1 MRPKRIGKWLRAG
14 FLSALVALQPA
25 AGAPV
30 LRLAAVGA
38 ATVLA
43 VETIAPAEARA
54 RSSSSGRSSGG
65 YSRPSSSR
73 TPSVGSSTGSGSGGY
88 GRPSSSF
95 FGSSS
100 GSSDSSA
107 APSRTPSIGSLFGGW
122 SDGSKGTAAGN
133 ATSSGGYARPS
144 GSATVAPPPAS
155 AGDSAV
161 SRQGSA
167 DALNRYRTP
176 PPTAPAPSAPS
187 APASPSSSAPSSSG
201 GGWFGGSSSSGGGF
215 RYPSPPRTP
224 SAQPAPAPRPYPDV
238 YRGYGWTPPA
248 YAMNGPRRF
257 GIWDGVFLWFMLS
270 TLTQPGHAAFFH
282 DNADD
287 PGYRQWR
294 TEAER
299 VAQSDPQVRENLA
312 LLDARVA
319 EQAGTPRQP
328 GRVPADIPAEVA
340 KAGDS
345 QTAPA
350 TAPAK
355 SGGSGWVAFLVLVVL
370 AVAAI
375 VILRRIRARA
385 RAASAAPS
393 PASNP
398 QESEPMLGS
407 LGNYVG
413 SKLSGQPYRPS
424 LFRVGMAMTIDP
436 TPFILAQGATK
447 VTAPATGGNGLVSVE
462 AVGTLTAGNAALY
475 RLYLPGGGFF
485 QIHLD
490 ANSVPDECRYFV
502 PIDQVAPADG
512 DEWAFWLD
520 PSEGMVGWPEFQTKD
535 GKLYART
542 WMPGDRRVQP
552 VPLSEERK
560 TLRGTET
567 TQYHAMLYGAAT
579 GAAEPAPPYEYILVS
594 VVERNGQAWVD
605 IAAGIDVNPAQ
616 LSLS

>member
-14 FLSALVALQPA
+14 FLSALVALQPM

-30 LRLAAVGA
+30 LRLAAIGA
-38 ATVLA
+38 TTVA
-43 VETIAPAEARA
+43 VVETAAPAEARA
-54 RSSSSGRSSGG
+54 RSSSGRSSSGG

-73 TPSVGSSTGSGSGGY
+73 TPSVGSSSSGSGGY

-95 FGSSS
+95 FGSSP
-100 GSSDSSA
+100 GSSA
-107 APSRTPSIGSLFGGW
+107 APSRTPSIGSLFGGS
-122 SDGSKGTAAGN
+122 SDSGKGTAAGS
-133 ATSSGGYARPS
+133 AASSGGYARPS

-155 AGDSAV
+155 AGDSAI

-176 PPTAPAPSAPS
+176 PPAAPAPSAPS
-187 APASPSSSAPSSSG
+187 AQSPSAPSSSSG
-201 GGWFGGSSSSGGGF
+201 GGWFGGSSPGGGF
-215 RYPSPPRTP
+215 RYPSAPRTP
-224 SAQPAPAPRPYPDV
+224 STQQAPPPRPYPDV

-257 GIWDGVFLWFMLS
+257 GIWDGLFLWFMLG

-299 VAQSDPQVRENLA
+299 VAQSDPQVRGNLA

-328 GRVPADIPAEVA
+328 GRVPADFPADAA
-340 KAGDS
+340 KADGAAA
-345 QTAPA
+345 QT
-350 TAPAK
+350 PAK
-355 SGGSGWVAFLVLVVL
+355 GGGWGGWVAFVLLVAL

-375 VILRRIRARA
+375 IVLRRIRARA

-398 QESEPMLGS
+398 QESAPMLGS

-424 LFRVGMAMTIDP
+424 LFRVGMTVTIDP
-436 TPFILAQGATK
+436 TPFILAQGTTK
-447 VTAPATGGNGLVSVE
+447 VTAPATGANGLVSVD
-462 AVGTLTAGNAALY
+462 AVGTLTTGNATLY
-475 RLYLPGGGFF
+475 RLYLPGEGFF

-490 ANSVPDECRYFV
+490 GNSVPDECRYFV
-502 PIDQVAPADG
+502 PIDHVAPADG

-520 PSEGMVGWPEFQTKD
+520 GAEGMVGWPEFQTKD
-535 GKLYART
+535 GKMYART
-542 WMPGDRRVQP
+542 WMPGSQRVP
-552 VPLSEERK
+552 PITLSEDRK

-567 TQYHAMLYGAAT
+567 TQYSAMLYGAAT
-579 GAAEPAPPYEYILVS
+579 GAADPAPPYEYILVS
-594 VVERNGQAWVD
+594 VVERNGQAWVE